1 MSHALEARYRR
12 LLRAYPADYRSER
25 GAEMIGTL
33 MEAAG
38 PDQRRPTAR
47 EAVALIVRGLQV
59 RAGGNRRRS
68 QAQTWLG
75 ALRLAVLLLLTYA
88 TAAALA
94 RAGAVVT
101 DTIADGEL
109 GFIGNL
115 GKPLALLLAVAAL
128 LAVARGRYA
137 WGLLATAGATFV
149 VLGVEI
155 LSYNTDVDF
164 VAGEFTYTVNRW
176 SPSWIVDGLP
186 MSLILPEAWS
196 LPVAALLTV
205 PLLRWKVAA
214 AGRPLAWLL
223 AVPAAVV
230 LLPTAYAVTTGLQP
244 WATFAVMA
252 GFLVWVA
259 VDARGTL
266 AGAALVLPL
275 VLVPL
280 NFYLWPSWVRT
291 DELINASFWSY
302 LAGMVALV
310 AAGAVRARQQAR
322 I

>member
-1 MSHALEARYRR
+1 LSA
-12 LLRAYPADYRSER
+12 P
-25 GAEMIGTL
+25 GTWSSSRD
-33 MEAAG
+33 G
-38 PDQRRPTAR
+38 QRRPER
-47 EAVALIVRGLQV
+47 
-59 RAGGNRRRS
+59 
-68 QAQTWLG
+68 
-75 ALRLAVLLLLTYA
+75 
-88 TAAALA
+88 
-94 RAGAVVT
+94 VV
-101 DTIADGEL
+101 DGEHADGEL

-137 WGLLATAGATFV
+137 WGLLATAAATVV

-155 LSYNTDVDF
+155 LSYNTDVDV
-164 VAGEFTYTVNRW
+164 VAGKFTYTVNPW
-176 SPSWIVDGLP
+176 SPGWIVDGLP
-186 MSLILPEAWS
+186 MALIVPEAWS

-230 LLPTAYAVTTGLQP
+230 LLPTPYAVTTGLQP

-252 GFLVWVA
+252 GFLLWVA
-259 VDARGTL
+259 VDARGTI

-280 NFYLWPSWVRT
+280 NFYLWPSWVES
-291 DELINASFWSY
+291 DILINTRFWIY
-302 LAGMVALV
+302 VAGMVALV

-322 I
+322 L